1 MGLSI
6 SKVAALCG
14 VSPYTLRAWEKR
26 YRLPKPA
33 REANG
38 YRTYTDDQVELLRQ
52 MARLVSVGV
61 PPRHAADYV
70 LGVRWALDVT
80 APAELVARLGSG
92 DWSFEALTTKV
103 QMSLGAA
110 DLAEVAD
117 NWLLPMLELV
127 GEEWA
132 SGRISVEQ
140 EHMLAAAV
148 MGQLSL
154 LWDAAPAVR
163 MMAPLVLAGLPSG
176 CRHQIGV
183 YAFATVM
190 RRIGWR
196 AVYLGADLPAEN
208 WAQAATR
215 QRASAAII
223 AVPMLDDV
231 APAQELVAALAQ
243 ARPGLLIGL
252 GGRHQHLVD
261 HPAAIKLGHHFVP
274 AVAQLGTLLG
284 MSAVP
289 SR

>member
-38 YRTYTDDQVELLRQ
+38 YRTYTDDQVGLLRQ
-52 MARLVSVGV
+52 MARLVHVGV

-70 LGVRWALDVT
+70 LGVRSVLDAN
-80 APAELVARLGSG
+80 APRELVDRLGSG
-92 DWSFEALTTKV
+92 EWSFEALTAGL
-103 QMSLGAA
+103 QMSLGTV

-117 NWLLPMLELV
+117 TWLLPMLELV

-132 SGRISVEQ
+132 SGRISIEQ

-154 LWDAAPAVR
+154 LWDAAPALR
-163 MMAPLVLAGLPSG
+163 LTTPLVLAGLPSG
-176 CRHQIGV
+176 CQHQIGI
-183 YAFATVM
+183 YAFATAM
-190 RRIGWR
+190 RRIGWQV
-196 AVYLGADLPAEN
+196 VYLGADLPAEN

-215 QRASAAII
+215 QRARAAII

-243 ARPGLLIGL
+243 ARPGLLIGV

-261 HPAAIKLGHHFVP
+261 HPAAIPLGHQFVP
-274 AVAQLGTLLG
+274 AIGQLRALMGI
-284 MSAVP
+284 SAVA